1 MNKNLGDAIIEI
13 SAARMTGVLSV
24 SIKNDNNQLKFFF
37 REGTVYHVTY
47 SGCRNLECL
56 IRLGALEVERGFFI
70 LGAKMDV
77 PQPTTI
83 RTEDIITKVK
93 NLNKIIAW
101 GDDAASSSSRGS
113 GAALVNGSDLARL
126 EEELLTMLGPVGG
139 IVLER
144 ALQECGVQKGGA
156 IPKQAFRAL
165 VQTISRQIPEEHQK
179 KILALFAF

>member
-1 MNKNLGDAIIEI
+1 MNKNLGDAITEI
-13 SAARMTGVLSV
+13 STARMTGVLSV

-47 SGCRNLECL
+47 SSCRNLECL
-56 IRLGALEVERGFFI
+56 VRLGALEVERGFFI
-70 LGAKMDV
+70 LGAKMEV
-77 PQPTTI
+77 AHPITI

-101 GDDAASSSSRGS
+101 SDSAVSSSSEGS
-113 GAALVNGSDLARL
+113 GSDLARL

-139 IVLER
+139 IILDR

-156 IPKQAFRAL
+156 IPKQTFHSL
-165 VQTISRQIPEEHQK
+165 VQTISRQIPEEYQK

>member
-1 MNKNLGDAIIEI
+1 MNKNLGDAITEV

-47 SGCRNLECL
+47 SSCRNLECL
-56 IRLGALEVERGFFI
+56 VRLGALEVERGFFI
-70 LGAKMDV
+70 LGAKMEV
-77 PQPTTI
+77 AHPITI

-93 NLNKIIAW
+93 DLNKIIAW
-101 GDDAASSSSRGS
+101 SDSAVSSSSEGS
-113 GAALVNGSDLARL
+113 GVALASGSDLARL

-139 IVLER
+139 IILDR

-156 IPKQAFRAL
+156 IPKQTFHSL
-165 VQTISRQIPEEHQK
+165 VQTISRQIPEEHQN

>member
-1 MNKNLGDAIIEI
+1 MNKNLGDAITEI

-47 SGCRNLECL
+47 SSCRNLECL
-56 IRLGALEVERGFFI
+56 IRLGTLEVERGFFI
-70 LGAKMDV
+70 LGAKMEV
-77 PQPTTI
+77 PNPITI
-83 RTEDIITKVK
+83 RTGDIIAKVK

-101 GDDAASSSSRGS
+101 GNEAAASSGQGS

-144 ALQECGVQKGGA
+144 ALQERGIQKGNA
-156 IPKQAFRAL
+156 IPKQTFHSL
-165 VQTISRQIPEEHQK
+165 VQTISRQLPEEHQK

>member
-1 MNKNLGDAIIEI
+1 MNKNLGDAITEI

-37 REGTVYHVTY
+37 REGTVYHVSY
-47 SGCRNLECL
+47 SSCRNLECL
-56 IRLGALEVERGFFI
+56 FRLGALEVERGFFI
-70 LGAKMDV
+70 LGAKMEV
-77 PQPTTI
+77 PHPITI

-93 NLNKIIAW
+93 TLNKVIAW
-101 GDDAASSSSRGS
+101 GDNAGSTPSQGS
-113 GAALVNGSDLARL
+113 GVALVSGADMVRL
-126 EEELLTMLGPVGG
+126 EEELLSMLGPVGG
-139 IVLER
+139 IVLDR

-156 IPKQAFRAL
+156 MPKQAFRAL